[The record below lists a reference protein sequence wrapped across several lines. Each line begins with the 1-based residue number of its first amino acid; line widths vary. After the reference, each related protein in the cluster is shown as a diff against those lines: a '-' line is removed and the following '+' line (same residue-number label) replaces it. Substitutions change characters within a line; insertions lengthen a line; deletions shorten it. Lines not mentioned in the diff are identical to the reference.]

1 MSKTIWIVL
10 GVVLIAVGGYF
21 ALQQPTEET
30 SLNTDTGGDNLA
42 GGTMPVGTE
51 GDWSDT
57 PMEEQ
62 NSKPQGKKMAFGEL
76 VKLGESYECTVN
88 QYIGDNVS
96 KGTAY
101 ISGGLIRGE
110 FNTQT
115 QGMNISTSL
124 IVRDGY
130 TYSWTSMAPNMGFK
144 AKVLSSGEAN
154 PNQGASGTY
163 SWNADQIG
171 DYDCQPWKP
180 EMTKFDIPTNIKFQE
195 IN

>member
-1 MSKTIWIVL
+1 MSKTTIIVVVCVVIL
-10 GVVLIAVGGYF
+10 GAGSYF
-21 ALQQPTEET
+21 MWQKPMTQED
-30 SLNTDTGGDNLA
+30 SSSLA

-62 NSKPQGKKMAFGEL
+62 DSLPEGKKMAFGEL
-76 VKLGESYECTVN
+76 IKLGESYECTVN
-88 QYIGDNVS
+88 QYIGENVS

-101 ISGGLIRGE
+101 ISGGLVRGE
-110 FNTQT
+110 FKTQAK
-115 QGMNISTSL
+115 GLNINTSL

-144 AKVLSSGEAN
+144 AKVVASAEVS
-154 PNQGASGTY
+154 PNQSASGSY

-171 DYDCQPWKP
+171 DYDCKDWTPD
-180 EMTKFDIPTNIKFQE
+180 MTQFDLPAGINFQE